1 MDTAALGPDA
11 DPDPEKLASMRQE
24 YMAEGLDVG
33 DLLGDPVAQFERW
46 LGDVVAAGLPE
57 PNAMVV
63 STVSAAGAP
72 SSRMTLLKSVDAR
85 GFVFFT
91 NYTSRK
97 AAELAANPA
106 VSLLFPWHALRRQV
120 IVTGTA
126 VRVPP
131 AESAAYF
138 HSRPHSSQLGAW
150 ASRQS
155 SVLGSRAELD
165 EEYAAVAARWPEGL
179 EVPAPEFWGG
189 FAVAPSAVEFW
200 QGRASRLHDRLRYVA
215 DGAGGWGVVRLA
227 P

>member
-1 MDTAALGPDA
+1 MDATDLGV
-11 DPDPEKLASMRQE
+11 PDPNLAGMRQE
-24 YMAEGLDVG
+24 YMAEGLDAA
-33 DLLGDPVAQFERW
+33 DLDADPIAQFERW
-46 LGDVVAAGLPE
+46 LSEVVDAGLPE

-63 STVSAAGAP
+63 ASVSADCAP
-72 SSRMTLLKSVDAR
+72 STRMTLLKFVDAR

-97 AAELAANPA
+97 AGELTGNEA

-126 VRVPP
+126 SRLPA

-138 HSRPHSSQLGAW
+138 RSRPRGSQLGAW

-155 SVLGSRAELD
+155 SVLSTRAELD
-165 EEYAAVAARWPEGL
+165 ERFAELAARWPEGTD
-179 EVPAPEFWGG
+179 VPIPDFWGG
-189 FAVAPSAVEFW
+189 FVVAPTAVEFW
-200 QGRASRLHDRLRYVA
+200 QGRVSRLHDRLKYVR
-215 DGAGGWGVVRLA
+215 AGGGWALERLA

>member
-1 MDTAALGPDA
+1 VDASVGVPA
-11 DPDPEKLASMRQE
+11 DPNLADMRQE
-24 YMAEGLDVG
+24 YMAEGLDAA
-33 DLLGDPVAQFERW
+33 DLLGDPIVQFERW
-46 LGDVVAAGLPE
+46 LAEVVAAGLPE

-63 STVSAAGAP
+63 ATVSAGGSP
-72 SSRMTLLKSVDAR
+72 STRMTLLKFVDAR

-97 AAELAANPA
+97 ARELTGNAG

-126 VRVPP
+126 ARLPA

-138 HSRPHSSQLGAW
+138 RSRPRGSQLGAW

-155 SVLGSRAELD
+155 SVLASRAELD
-165 EEYAAVAARWPEGL
+165 ERYAELDRRWPHGTDIP
-179 EVPAPEFWGG
+179 VPDFWGG
-189 FAVAPSAVEFW
+189 FVVTPSAVEFW
-200 QGRASRLHDRLRYVA
+200 QGRESRLHDRLRYMA
-215 DGAGGWGVVRLA
+215 DGGGWALQRLA